1 MNKDI
6 LEKLDNE
13 EWVFSTK
20 NKVKKNEIERLN
32 DFINNQKDIDP
43 EFNKIISE
51 NFWELVD
58 NEPRKYKSPVVERLY
73 KKMENDPWYVKLKRW
88 FMVEKWVLI
97 CRTRKFWDKSYEHYI
112 FKKK

>member
-58 NEPRKYKSPVVERLY
+58 NEPRKYKSL
-73 KKMENDPWYVKLKRW
+73 L
-88 FMVEKWVLI
+88 FI
-97 CRTRKFWDKSYEHYI
+97 
-112 FKKK
+112 